1 MIKEFKLIQNE
12 HCHPTLQVVRTIKN
26 NNHLITTSEIVNMMN
41 KYYMLNKCTQ
51 EYVYLLCFNTNQDLL
66 AIFEISHGSSTKSI
80 VSVKEVITSVILSG
94 AENIILIHNHPNGNL
109 NVSNDDINITNTLK
123 YTLCPIEIKLL
134 DHIIISKN
142 GYTSMTYSKYI

>member
-12 HCHPTLQVVRTIKN
+12 HCHPMLRVIRKIKN
-26 NNHLITTSEIVNMMN
+26 DNHLVSTSEIVDMMN

-80 VSVKEVITSVILSG
+80 VSVKEVITSVVLSG
-94 AENIILIHNHPNGNL
+94 SENIILIHNHPNGNL
-109 NVSNDDINITNTLK
+109 SVSNDDINITNTLK
-123 YTLCPIEIKLL
+123 YALCSMEIKLL